1 MKSLLKK
8 RTALLLGLGVLTT
21 AISPA
26 IAAVNMDPENG
37 KIKVATI
44 TQEEIDNLL
53 EIYKPQVQSSHTHLN
68 VKIYNEHDHLIYSD
82 KVELSKI
89 DTDLRLSAL
98 LNGSDYITEID
109 NTKIYK
115 LK

>member
-1 MKSLLKK
+1 
-8 RTALLLGLGVLTT
+8 
-21 AISPA
+21 
-26 IAAVNMDPENG
+26 MDPENG

-53 EIYKPQVQSSHTHLN
+53 EIYKPPVPPSHTHLN